1 MFSWL
6 FHIHYQE
13 KVVRNTRCDND
24 IVKSYTIYYIG
35 FSTMPIL
42 ALLSQCPRQASL
54 APDIV
59 TQDYRSSIV
68 SLGLQCLPRY
78 KTTKDVSNIVDISS
92 ATQSSSPVTLYHSFQ
107 LPITYVGSDQIHS
120 LSPVVVQDLELIKL
134 PMADASDTT
143 IQVSSSP
150 SVYEQLFQP
159 SHSWG
164 KLLVPEWGKQF
175 STDKQ
180 FLSESQEVLTA
191 MPQYQDAMGE
201 STTCVSDT
209 TCKEFQEIWDAV
221 HQPDFLEKHHFMEW
235 DFLKNL
241 NESPLFLQLLSVG
254 NIVSPIISLLVPIL
268 FLVFPFLILKV
279 QGTPITFEVY
289 IQVLQEIAKNHF
301 IGKAIVGIRSMSVDK
316 LIYVVLM
323 FGLYLMQIYQ
333 NIMVCRRFYDN
344 TQQLNRHLLNL
355 RKYVEYSCKSM
366 EVFVQLH
373 GTKNTYRH
381 FCEETC
387 RHMERLIQL
396 RDVLGVVSPFQMNLQ
411 KVGELGTML
420 RLYYEI
426 YQNKEFQESLQYS
439 VGFEGYMDNLRGVSE
454 HIRDGHVSIATF
466 QEDQEDVSGS
476 KNNTTEF
483 TNQYYPPL
491 LLRNQDV
498 QGGSVPCT
506 LQPENSGGQGPYEF
520 GGIVKNTVRMDKN
533 MILTGPNASGKTT
546 LLKTTAMNIIFTQQL
561 GCGFYSNCNMTQ
573 PYTHIHSYLNIPDTS
588 ERDSLFQAEARRCKE
603 IIDIIS
609 GNVSTDDAEGIVR
622 TRGSRHFCIF
632 DELYSGTNPKE
643 ASKAAYAFLKYLSTY
658 SNVDFILTTHY
669 TSVCRKFRKD
679 ALVMNYQMSVDVH
692 EGGGIKY
699 LYRVRRGISKVEG
712 AMRILKDMNYPSE
725 ILELFI
731 I

>member
-1 MFSWL
+1 
-6 FHIHYQE
+6 
-13 KVVRNTRCDND
+13 
-24 IVKSYTIYYIG
+24 
-35 FSTMPIL
+35 MPVL
-42 ALLSQCPRQASL
+42 ALLSQ
-54 APDIV
+54 
-59 TQDYRSSIV
+59 Y
-68 SLGLQCLPRY
+68 LPRY
-78 KTTKDVSNIVDISS
+78 TTKDVSNIVDISS
-92 ATQSSSPVTLYHSFQ
+92 ATPETVTLYNSFK
-107 LPITYVGSDQIHS
+107 LPITYLGPDKIHS
-120 LSPVVVQDLELIKL
+120 LSPVVVQDLELINIPQVAKQPSEYYAPGRVGSANL
-134 PMADASDTT
+134 HECMRNLDHAKPDQDSLYEGSSATSRSGSSLKPPTDISDT
-143 IQVSSSP
+143 IIPISP
-150 SVYEQLFQP
+150 STSIYEQLFQP

-175 STDKQ
+175 STDTQ

-191 MPQYQDAMGE
+191 MPQYQDTMG

-221 HQPDFLEKHHFMEW
+221 HHPDFLEKHHFMEW
-235 DFLKNL
+235 DVLKHL

-254 NIVSPIISLLVPIL
+254 NVVSPLISLLVPIL

-279 QGTPITFEVY
+279 KGTPITFDVY

-316 LIYVVLM
+316 LIYVILM

-333 NIMVCRRFYDN
+333 NVMVCRRFYDN

-355 RKYVEYSCKSM
+355 RKYVEYSCRSM

-373 GTKNTYRH
+373 GTKKMYLN
-381 FCEETC
+381 FCEVTC
-387 RHMERLIQL
+387 RHADRLVQL
-396 RDVLGVVSPFQMNLQ
+396 KEVLSVVSPFQLNLQ

-420 RLYYEI
+420 RLYYEVH
-426 YQNKEFQESLQYS
+426 QNKEFQESLQYS
-439 VGFEGYMDNLRGVSE
+439 VGFEGYMDNLRGVSK
-454 HIRDGHVSIATF
+454 HIQAGHISIASFKTVVKIDDETDG
-466 QEDQEDVSGS
+466 EDQEDVSGS
-476 KNNTTEF
+476 KNATEF

-491 LLRNQDV
+491 LLRQDAGV
-498 QGGSVPCT
+498 K
-506 LQPENSGGQGPYEF
+506 NKN
-520 GGIVKNTVRMDKN
+520 IVKNTVCMDKN

-561 GCGFYSNCNMTQ
+561 GCGFYSKCNLTQ

-603 IIDIIS
+603 IIDVIS
-609 GNVSTDDAEGIVR
+609 GSTELSIETEG
-622 TRGSRHFCIF
+622 GCNSSRHFCIF

-679 ALVMNYQMSVDVH
+679 ALVSDVVSTHIPLDVQKEYRGICNYQMSVDVH

-712 AMRILKDMNYPSE
+712 AMRILKEMNYPAE
-725 ILELFI
+725 ILDLFI
-731 I
+731 